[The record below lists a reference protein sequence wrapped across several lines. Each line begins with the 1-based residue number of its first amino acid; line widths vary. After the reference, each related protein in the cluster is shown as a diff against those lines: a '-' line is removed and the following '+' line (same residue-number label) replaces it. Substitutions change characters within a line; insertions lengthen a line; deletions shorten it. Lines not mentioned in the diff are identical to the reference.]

1 MIRRDAEKQINDWI
15 DNGKDA
21 LLITGARQIGKTYLI
36 RNCLKEKNI
45 PYIEL
50 NFIENSEYIELFSKS
65 FSSKDIIMRL
75 SLIGGEKLIPGK
87 TVIFLDEVQEC
98 KELITAIKFLVEDG
112 SFKYILSGSLLG
124 IELSDLKSAPV
135 GYMSIFDMY
144 PLSFKEFIKA
154 LGVSNEII
162 DILKQ
167 SYKNRT
173 EVDTF
178 IHNKLID
185 LFNLYLIV
193 GGMPEAVSIYIE
205 TNNLEKVSKV
215 HEKII
220 RLYKQDFSKYEVN
233 NKLKLKEI
241 YDAMPSQLDQKNKR
255 FRLNILGDKMNY
267 DRAENSFIWLK
278 DAGVAIPVY
287 NLNEPKLPFIL
298 NENRSLFKL
307 FFSDVGLL
315 TSQYSLQTKMAIL
328 NKEQS
333 INNGSLFENAVAQEL
348 LSKRFK
354 LYYFNSKKQ
363 GELDFLIEL
372 DGEVLPIEVKS
383 GKDYKKHS
391 ALNNVMNDLNYD
403 IPEAYIL
410 NQNNIEIKDKLIY
423 LPIYMLMFIENDEIK
438 NPIYKLDLKGLM

>member
-1 MIRRDAEKQINDWI
+1 MIRRNAEKQINDWI

-36 RNCLKEKNI
+36 RNYLKEKNI

-50 NFIENSEYIELFSKS
+50 NFIENPEYIELFSKS

-98 KELITAIKFLVEDG
+98 KELITAIKFLVEEG
-112 SFKYILSGSLLG
+112 SFKYIVSGSLLG
-124 IELSDLKSAPV
+124 IELNDLKSAPV
-135 GYMSIFDMY
+135 GYMSIYEMY
-144 PLSFKEFIKA
+144 PLTFKEFIKA

-173 EVDTF
+173 EVDAF

-193 GGMPEAVSIYIE
+193 GGMPEAVSTYIE

-241 YDAMPSQLDQKNKR
+241 YDAMSSQLDQKNKR
-255 FRLNILGDKMNY
+255 FRLNVLGDKMNY
-267 DRAENSFIWLK
+267 DRAENSFLWLK

-348 LSKRFK
+348 LSKGFK

-372 DGEVLPIEVKS
+372 NGKVLPIEVKS

-410 NQNNIEIKDKLIY
+410 NQNNIEIKDKLVY

-438 NPIYKLDLKGLM
+438 NLVYKLDLKGLM

>member
-124 IELSDLKSAPV
+124 IELNDLKSAPV

-173 EVDTF
+173 EVDVF

-193 GGMPEAVSIYIE
+193 GGMPEAVSTYIE

-255 FRLNILGDKMNY
+255 FRLNVLGDKMNY
-267 DRAENSFIWLK
+267 DRAENSFLWLK

-348 LSKRFK
+348 LSKGFK

-372 DGEVLPIEVKS
+372 NGKVLPIEVKS

-403 IPEAYIL
+403 IAEAYIL

-423 LPIYMLMFIENDEIK
+423 LPIYMLMFIEDDEIK
-438 NPIYKLDLKGLM
+438 NPVYKLDLKGLM

>member
-167 SYKNRT
+167 NYKNRT

-205 TNNLEKVSKV
+205 TSNLEKVSKV

-348 LSKRFK
+348 LSKGFK

>member
-50 NFIENSEYIELFSKS
+50 NFIENPEYIELFSKS

-75 SLIGGEKLIPGK
+75 SLIGGEKLISGK

-173 EVDTF
+173 EVDVF

-193 GGMPEAVSIYIE
+193 GGMPEAVSTYIE

-255 FRLNILGDKMNY
+255 FRLNVLGDKMNY
-267 DRAENSFIWLK
+267 DRAENSFLWLK

-307 FFSDVGLL
+307 FFSDAGLL

-348 LSKRFK
+348 LSKGFK

-372 DGEVLPIEVKS
+372 NGKVLPIEVKS

-403 IPEAYIL
+403 IAEAYIL

-423 LPIYMLMFIENDEIK
+423 LPIYMLMFIEDDEIK
-438 NPIYKLDLKGLM
+438 NPVYKLDLKGLM

>member
-255 FRLNILGDKMNY
+255 FRLNILGDQMNY

-348 LSKRFK
+348 LSKGFK

>member
-1 MIRRDAEKQINDWI
+1 MIRRDAEKEINDWI

-173 EVDTF
+173 EVDVF

-193 GGMPEAVSIYIE
+193 GGMPEAVSTYIE

-255 FRLNILGDKMNY
+255 FRLNVLGDKMNY
-267 DRAENSFIWLK
+267 DRAENSFLWLK

-348 LSKRFK
+348 LSKGFK

-372 DGEVLPIEVKS
+372 NGKVLPIEVKS

-403 IPEAYIL
+403 IAEAYIL

-423 LPIYMLMFIENDEIK
+423 LPIYMLMFIEDDEIK
-438 NPIYKLDLKGLM
+438 NPVYKLDLKGLM

>member
-65 FSSKDIIMRL
+65 FNSKDIIMRL

-348 LSKRFK
+348 LSKGFK

>member
-173 EVDTF
+173 EVDVF

-193 GGMPEAVSIYIE
+193 GGMPEAVSTYIE

-255 FRLNILGDKMNY
+255 FRLNVLGDKMNY
-267 DRAENSFIWLK
+267 DRAENSFLWLK

-348 LSKRFK
+348 LSKGFK

-372 DGEVLPIEVKS
+372 NGKVLPIEVKS

-403 IPEAYIL
+403 IAEAYIL

-423 LPIYMLMFIENDEIK
+423 LPIYMLMFIEDDEIK
-438 NPIYKLDLKGLM
+438 NPVYKLDLKGLM

>member
-173 EVDTF
+173 EVDVF

-193 GGMPEAVSIYIE
+193 GGMPEAVSTYIE

-255 FRLNILGDKMNY
+255 FRLNVLGDKMNY
-267 DRAENSFIWLK
+267 DRAENSFLWLK

-348 LSKRFK
+348 LSKGFK

-372 DGEVLPIEVKS
+372 NGKVLPIEVKS

-391 ALNNVMNDLNYD
+391 ALNNVMKDLNYD
-403 IPEAYIL
+403 IHEAYIL
-410 NQNNIEIKDKLIY
+410 NQKNLEIKDKLIY

-438 NPIYKLDLKGLM
+438 NPVYKLDLKGLM

>member
-167 SYKNRT
+167 NYKNRT

-205 TNNLEKVSKV
+205 TNNLEKVSKI

-348 LSKRFK
+348 LSKGFK

-391 ALNNVMNDLNYD
+391 SLNNVINDLNYD
-403 IPEAYIL
+403 IPDAYIL

>member
-144 PLSFKEFIKA
+144 PLSFKEFIKV

-205 TNNLEKVSKV
+205 TNNLEKVSKI

-255 FRLNILGDKMNY
+255 FRLNVLGDKMNY
-267 DRAENSFIWLK
+267 DRVENSFLWLK

-348 LSKRFK
+348 LSKGFK